1 MNDWRNVRRDETPE
15 WMQALKWFGIALAM
29 GLGVGF
35 YVFWQGR
42 PAGAT
47 PIPYAVTTRTPTPLS
62 LLTPIVPTETI
73 LLSQPT
79 QPPPARLAQ
88 GAPAPDFTLTTLDGE
103 STFILSQF
111 KGQPVLIN
119 FWASWCIPC
128 RMETPALE
136 RAYQKYQ
143 SQGLVILGINSAEQ
157 DTLKEAETFA
167 KEFKVT
173 YPLLWDETD
182 EVLKTYAV
190 LGLPTSVF
198 VNSEGVIQRIH
209 IGGMSDEQIEDFIGE
224 IIG

>member
-1 MNDWRNVRRDETPE
+1 MNDWRNLRRDETPE
-15 WMQALKWFGIALAM
+15 WMQALKWFGVALAIGM
-29 GLGVGF
+29 GVGL
-35 YVFWQGR
+35 YIFWQGR
-42 PAGAT
+42 PAGANPAPSVATTST
-47 PIPYAVTTRTPTPLS
+47 PSSLS

-79 QPPPARLAQ
+79 PPARVAQ
-88 GAPAPDFTLTTLDGE
+88 GAPASDFTLTTLDGE
-103 STFILSQF
+103 ATLTLSQF

-128 RMETPALE
+128 RSETPALE

-143 SQGLVILGINSAEQ
+143 SEGLIILGINSAEQ
-157 DTLKEAETFA
+157 DTLKEAEAFA
-167 KEFKVT
+167 AEFKVT
-173 YPLLWDETD
+173 YRLLWDETD
-182 EVLKTYAV
+182 EVLKDYAV

-198 VNSEGVIQRIH
+198 INSEGLVQRIY